1 MKMEK
6 MEMRTSKPYKTMKS
20 ILKIKTNSFL
30 ETYKK
35 NLFSEAMWKVE
46 VEGFPP
52 FYMDGSSAGEVK
64 MALKKKLKKPKE
76 IKSIERIQKTDWKKN
91 VLGRISGKDGKDDKD
106 DEETNESENQVK
118 RWIKEE
124 TLTDD
129 LLVDA
134 IKNVMKERI
143 KNG

>member
-1 MKMEK
+1 MTK

-91 VLGRISGKDGKDDKD
+91 VMDRISGKEIPV
-106 DEETNESENQVK
+106 DEDQQIK
-118 RWIKEE
+118 QWIKEE

>member
-1 MKMEK
+1 

-20 ILKIKTNSFL
+20 ILKVKTQSFL
-30 ETYKK
+30 DTYKK

-52 FYMDGSSAGEVK
+52 FYMDGNSAGEVK
-64 MALKKKLKKPKE
+64 MVLKKKIRKPKE
-76 IKSIERIQKTDWKKN
+76 IKSIERVQKSDWRKN
-91 VLGRISGKDGKDDKD
+91 VMDRIAGKEID
-106 DEETNESENQVK
+106 ESEEQVK
-118 RWIKEE
+118 QWIKEDS
-124 TLTDD
+124 LTDD

-143 KNG
+143 NNG

>member
-1 MKMEK
+1 MTK

-30 ETYKK
+30 DNYKK
-35 NLFSEAMWKVE
+35 DIF
-46 VEGFPP
+46 
-52 FYMDGSSAGEVK
+52 
-64 MALKKKLKKPKE
+64 
-76 IKSIERIQKTDWKKN
+76 QN
-91 VLGRISGKDGKDDKD
+91 VLEKSEVDVVNDSDK
-106 DEETNESENQVK
+106 QIK
-118 RWIKEE
+118 QWIKEE

>member
-1 MKMEK
+1 MK
-6 MEMRTSKPYKTMKS
+6 TSKPCKTMKS
-20 ILKIKTNSFL
+20 ILKVKTQSFL
-30 ETYKK
+30 ENYKK

-76 IKSIERIQKTDWKKN
+76 IKSIERIQKTGWKKD
-91 VLGRISGKDGKDDKD
+91 VLGRISGKDKDNED
-106 DEETNESENQVK
+106 DEETNESDRQVK
-118 RWIKEE
+118 QWIKEE

-134 IKNVMKERI
+134 IKNVMEERI

>member
-1 MKMEK
+1 MTKMEK

-30 ETYKK
+30 DTYKK

-52 FYMDGSSAGEVK
+52 FYMDGNSAGEVK

-76 IKSIERIQKTDWKKN
+76 IISIKRIQKTDWKKN
-91 VLGRISGKDGKDDKD
+91 VMDRISGKEIPVD
-106 DEETNESENQVK
+106 ESEEQVK
-118 RWIKEE
+118 QWIKEE

>member
-1 MKMEK
+1 MTK

-20 ILKIKTNSFL
+20 ILKVKTQSFL
-30 ETYKK
+30 DTYKK

-52 FYMDGSSAGEVK
+52 FYMDGNSAGEVK
-64 MALKKKLKKPKE
+64 MVLKKKIRKPKE
-76 IKSIERIQKTDWKKN
+76 IKSIERVQKSDWRKN
-91 VLGRISGKDGKDDKD
+91 VMDRIAGKEID
-106 DEETNESENQVK
+106 ESEEQVQQ
-118 RWIKEE
+118 WIKEDS
-124 TLTDD
+124 LTDD
-129 LLVDA
+129 LLIDA

>member
-1 MKMEK
+1 MTK

-20 ILKIKTNSFL
+20 ILKVKTQSFIDN
-30 ETYKK
+30 YKK
-35 NLFSEAMWKVE
+35 NLFQDILE
-46 VEGFPP
+46 
-52 FYMDGSSAGEVK
+52 
-64 MALKKKLKKPKE
+64 KPE
-76 IKSIERIQKTDWKKN
+76 LD
-91 VLGRISGKDGKDDKD
+91 VV
-106 DEETNESENQVK
+106 NESDKRVK
-118 RWIKEE
+118 QWIKEE

>member
-1 MKMEK
+1 MK
-6 MEMRTSKPYKTMKS
+6 TSKPCKTMKS
-20 ILKIKTNSFL
+20 ILKVKTQSFL
-30 ETYKK
+30 ENYKK

-52 FYMDGSSAGEVK
+52 FYMDATSAGEVK
-64 MALKKKLKKPKE
+64 MILRKKLKKPKE
-76 IKSIERIQKTDWKKN
+76 IKSIERIQKTGWKKD
-91 VLGRISGKDGKDDKD
+91 VLGRISGKDKDNED
-106 DEETNESENQVK
+106 DEETNESDRQVK
-118 RWIKEE
+118 QWIKEE

-134 IKNVMKERI
+134 IKNVMEERI

>member
-1 MKMEK
+1 MTK

-20 ILKIKTNSFL
+20 ILKVKTQSFL
-30 ETYKK
+30 DTYKK

-91 VLGRISGKDGKDDKD
+91 VMDRISGKEIPV
-106 DEETNESENQVK
+106 DEDQQIK
-118 RWIKEE
+118 QWIKEE

>member
-30 ETYKK
+30 DTYKK

-52 FYMDGSSAGEVK
+52 FYMDGNSAGEVK

-76 IKSIERIQKTDWKKN
+76 IVSIKRIQKTDWKKN
-91 VLGRISGKDGKDDKD
+91 VMDRISGKEIPVD
-106 DEETNESENQVK
+106 ESEEQVK
-118 RWIKEE
+118 QWIKEE

-134 IKNVMKERI
+134 IKNIMKERI

>member
-1 MKMEK
+1 

-64 MALKKKLKKPKE
+64 MALKKKLKRPKE

-91 VLGRISGKDGKDDKD
+91 VMDRISGKEIPV
-106 DEETNESENQVK
+106 DEGQQVK
-118 RWIKEE
+118 QWIKEE

>member
-1 MKMEK
+1 
-6 MEMRTSKPYKTMKS
+6 MRTSKPYKTMKS

-52 FYMDGSSAGEVK
+52 FYMDGNSAGEVK
-64 MALKKKLKKPKE
+64 MNLKKKLKKPKE
-76 IKSIERIQKTDWKKN
+76 IISIERVQKSDWKKN
-91 VLGRISGKDGKDDKD
+91 VMDRIAGKEI
-106 DEETNESENQVK
+106 DESDNQVK
-118 RWIKEE
+118 QWIKEE
-124 TLTDD
+124 SLTDN
-129 LLVDA
+129 LLIDA

>member
-1 MKMEK
+1 

-20 ILKIKTNSFL
+20 ILKVKTQSFIDN
-30 ETYKK
+30 YKK

-76 IKSIERIQKTDWKKN
+76 IISIERIQKTDWKKD
-91 VLGRISGKDGKDDKD
+91 VLGRISGKNQ
-106 DEETNESENQVK
+106 EEPVDESEEQVK
-118 RWIKEE
+118 QWIKEDS
-124 TLTDD
+124 LTDD

>member
-1 MKMEK
+1 
-6 MEMRTSKPYKTMKS
+6 MRTSKPYKTMKS
-20 ILKIKTNSFL
+20 ILKIKTDSFL

-64 MALKKKLKKPKE
+64 MALKKKLKRPKE

-91 VLGRISGKDGKDDKD
+91 VMDRISGKEI
-106 DEETNESENQVK
+106 DESDNQVK
-118 RWIKEE
+118 QWIKEDS
-124 TLTDD
+124 LTDD

>member
-1 MKMEK
+1 MTK

-91 VLGRISGKDGKDDKD
+91 VLGRISGKDK
-106 DEETNESENQVK
+106 EEPVDESEVQVK
-118 RWIKEE
+118 QWIKEDS
-124 TLTDD
+124 LTDD